1 MAFTV
6 QADSFRFKPE
16 LRSGVAGKR
25 VLITGAGKDRG
36 LGQAFALAAG
46 LNGAAKV
53 GVHFHSSY
61 VDAFDLVAE
70 LRKEESSAYRADF
83 QNAFTKGGW
92 KVAIDISD
100 DIPEGVC
107 SNFMRTISNSQ
118 KQPNPKQ
125 PNAEELLIEAFRQAR
140 IQLNQ
145 RSGGSGQGISNDSLT
160 LTIGRRRVDDSDIRG
175 REATM
180 EMYNRLLKETE
191 QDD

>member
-70 LRKEESSAYRADF
+70 LRKEGVDAFPVHADVTNLGDLWAMRSYVIE
-83 QNAFTKGGW
+83 QMGG
-92 KVAIDISD
+92 S
-100 DIPEGVC
+100 P
-107 SNFMRTISNSQ
+107 
-118 KQPNPKQ
+118 PN
-125 PNAEELLIEAFRQAR
+125 LLICNSDSFSGEAGNRQAR
-140 IQLNQ
+140 E
-145 RSGGSGQGISNDSLT
+145 
-160 LTIGRRRVDDSDIRG
+160 RVGNG
-175 REATM
+175 REQRRGFGAHARRAGDR
-180 EMYNRLLKETE
+180 EGAG
-191 QDD
+191 DFHPV

>member
-6 QADSFRFKPE
+6 KPDSFRFGPE

-70 LRKEESSAYRADF
+70 LRKEGVDAFPVHADVTNLGDLWAMRSYVIEQMGGSPPNLLICNSGLMSSAMAR
-83 QNAFTKGGW
+83 TTSSLGLPS
-92 KVAIDISD
+92 VDIFA
-100 DIPEGVC
+100 P
-107 SNFMRTISNSQ
+107 
-118 KQPNPKQ
+118 
-125 PNAEELLIEAFRQAR
+125 AW
-140 IQLNQ
+140 
-145 RSGGSGQGISNDSLT
+145 
-160 LTIGRRRVDDSDIRG
+160 
-175 REATM
+175 
-180 EMYNRLLKETE
+180 RLKLASSK
-191 QDD
+191 